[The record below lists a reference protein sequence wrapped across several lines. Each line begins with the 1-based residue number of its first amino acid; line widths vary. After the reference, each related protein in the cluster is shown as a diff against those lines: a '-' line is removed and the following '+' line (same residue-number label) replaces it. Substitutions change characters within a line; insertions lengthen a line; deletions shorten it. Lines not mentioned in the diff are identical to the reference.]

1 MRPGLARDGPSHA
14 QQRCKY
20 GPRTCGRPNTHRS
33 LWLSHVLAWRQPRSA
48 SEPVLRYAPLV
59 RLTISFDREEDGR
72 FIAAVDALP
81 GVMAYG
87 ATLSEAASKAIALA
101 TEVLLDEVANGE
113 REAFGSLEIVGL
125 GTAA

>member
-1 MRPGLARDGPSHA
+1 M
-14 QQRCKY
+14 
-20 GPRTCGRPNTHRS
+20 
-33 LWLSHVLAWRQPRSA
+33 
-48 SEPVLRYAPLV
+48 

-113 REAFGSLEIVGL
+113 RVAFGSLEIVGL